1 MLALFSA
8 VPYTPP
14 LVTDDGKLDL
24 AAHLTNTSLQTDKG
38 DENVRLL
45 DELIGC
51 NILGGPVGETLSHE
65 DVQDIQ
71 DQIAGLVGEIFQAA
85 LGMSVHYQVC
95 FALIINRPL
104 ALTVTLQALPNAFEL
119 YGLDFIV
126 SHHNNPNA
134 TRKFSVSLLEVNS
147 EPAIELTGP
156 RLTWILEDL
165 FAAIA
170 HTCVAPFF
178 SSDTSQASTVGST
191 LRKCLDVN
199 VRGNW

>member
-51 NILGGPVGETLSHE
+51 DILSGSVGEKLSHE
-65 DVQDIQ
+65 DIQDIQ

-95 FALIINRPL
+95 FTSSSCDHL
-104 ALTVTLQALPNAFEL
+104 
-119 YGLDFIV
+119 
-126 SHHNNPNA
+126 
-134 TRKFSVSLLEVNS
+134 
-147 EPAIELTGP
+147 ELT
-156 RLTWILEDL
+156 
-165 FAAIA
+165 
-170 HTCVAPFF
+170 
-178 SSDTSQASTVGST
+178 DT
-191 LRKCLDVN
+191 
-199 VRGNW
+199 